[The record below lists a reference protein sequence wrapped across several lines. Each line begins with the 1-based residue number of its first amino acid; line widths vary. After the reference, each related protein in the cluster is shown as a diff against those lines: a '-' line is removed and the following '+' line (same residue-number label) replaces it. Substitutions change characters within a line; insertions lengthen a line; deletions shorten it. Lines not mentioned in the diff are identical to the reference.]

1 MKRIAIILSALTATV
16 LNASAQSESESSDR
30 SDRDRE
36 KIQQI
41 TSKQEWAEAITAQ
54 KSWTVSP
61 ILATR
66 TTAAIDTVLDNYA
79 QSVAI
84 PRLQFGYASA
94 ITGNL
99 GSEGQYMNYFER
111 PAQSDFF
118 FNDALHPYLPRVDNT
133 PFFNTRVPMTLM
145 SFNTGGSSQTTQDWL
160 RARFSGNINKQAQ
173 VGAWL
178 SYLYSR
184 GMYENQSGKHFNWGL
199 SGSYLGDR
207 YQMMAML
214 NNWSAVNFENG
225 GITDPRYITDPAS
238 VQGGSSSIGTK
249 QIPVNLSAAQSQVR
263 GHEFWMTNRY
273 RMGFTRID
281 EEDDSIEVF
290 VPVSQAFWTFD
301 FRTDEHR
308 FTDNSST
315 DNSFFPQTYFTDQ
328 TFDQTGQ
335 WAMRNALGMELLEG
349 FNKWAKFGLSAYA
362 MHEVAR
368 YSQTP
373 ADTIPGIS
381 LPVAPKVTENSLFI
395 GGRLAKQ
402 QGGILRYAAD
412 ARVGIAGA
420 KAGEVEVTGNVDL
433 RFRLRRDTAM
443 VRGYVDFSNR
453 KPSFFLRQFV
463 SNHYIWNNDFGKT
476 RRLRFG
482 GIVEIPV
489 SGTSINA
496 GLENVQNLVYFNE
509 AGVPEQFGGNVQIF
523 SVSLNQP
530 LRLGI
535 FNWDNKITYQRSSN
549 QHVVPLPQLTLMTN
563 VYLRFRVATL
573 YAQIGADLTY
583 MTRYSALGYNPAIMS
598 FTNCWIKQTG
608 NYPIMDVY
616 ANLKLKKVKFYVLY
630 SHANQGL
637 FGGSD
642 SFSALNY
649 PLNPARFLF
658 GLCVDFAN

>member
-1 MKRIAIILSALTATV
+1 
-16 LNASAQSESESSDR
+16 
-30 SDRDRE
+30 
-36 KIQQI
+36 
-41 TSKQEWAEAITAQ
+41 
-54 KSWTVSP
+54 
-61 ILATR
+61 
-66 TTAAIDTVLDNYA
+66 
-79 QSVAI
+79 
-84 PRLQFGYASA
+84 
-94 ITGNL
+94 
-99 GSEGQYMNYFER
+99 
-111 PAQSDFF
+111 
-118 FNDALHPYLPRVDNT
+118 
-133 PFFNTRVPMTLM
+133 
-145 SFNTGGSSQTTQDWL
+145 
-160 RARFSGNINKQAQ
+160 
-173 VGAWL
+173 
-178 SYLYSR
+178 
-184 GMYENQSGKHFNWGL
+184 
-199 SGSYLGDR
+199 
-207 YQMMAML
+207 
-214 NNWSAVNFENG
+214 
-225 GITDPRYITDPAS
+225 
-238 VQGGSSSIGTK
+238 SIGTK

-263 GHEFWMTNRY
+263 GQEFWMTNRY

-281 EEDDSIEVF
+281 EEDDSVEVF

-308 FTDNSST
+308 FTDKSST

-402 QGGILRYAAD
+402 QGGILRYAAN

-583 MTRYSALGYNPAIMS
+583 MTRYSALGYNPAVMS